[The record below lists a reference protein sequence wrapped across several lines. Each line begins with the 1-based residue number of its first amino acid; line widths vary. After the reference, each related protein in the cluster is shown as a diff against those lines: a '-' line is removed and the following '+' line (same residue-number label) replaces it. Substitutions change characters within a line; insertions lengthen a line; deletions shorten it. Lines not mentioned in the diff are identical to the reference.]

1 MIRERGSKIN
11 AAGGRGKKR
20 AHCTLQHGNG
30 IRGGGRSAAL
40 LALGFFT
47 PVGVDIGD
55 TSSLKGLALD

>member
-20 AHCTLQHGNG
+20 AHVATRQRDSRWRAQ
-30 IRGGGRSAAL
+30 RGSSCPRI
-40 LALGFFT
+40 FH

-55 TSSLKGLALD
+55 TSSLKGLVLD